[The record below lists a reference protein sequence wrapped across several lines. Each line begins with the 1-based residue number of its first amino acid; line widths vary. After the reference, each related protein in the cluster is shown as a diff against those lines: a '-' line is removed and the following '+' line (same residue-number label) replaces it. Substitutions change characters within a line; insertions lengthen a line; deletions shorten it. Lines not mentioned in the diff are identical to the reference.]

1 VARSRTIHDLTLD
14 ELRDLMI
21 EKKRAERLARLEE
34 FAKTGK
40 ITLQPAPNPGANGK
54 AIRSVKSVSVEGRID
69 RSDKI
74 EPKQRSWVDRLLV
87 VIEVLAVV
95 GLLLLILYGVVL
107 LRNLNKEASD
117 ALAPDA
123 LTPTPLIS
131 AIVLPSGH
139 TPPQPNGGGEPNMEE
154 IPAHLRPL
162 VTAMP
167 ELPIPTSSPQQAI
180 RIQIP
185 AIGVDNSVIQ
195 GDGWEQL
202 MRGVGQHIGTPNPG
216 EKGNIV
222 LSAHNDIFGEIFRD
236 LDKLQPGDQV
246 ILFTSQRSY
255 TYIVQQTQI
264 VEPTRVDLMMPTR
277 EPIVTLISCYPYM
290 VDNQRIVVTA
300 LLQD

>member
-1 VARSRTIHDLTLD
+1 VARARTIHDLSVD
-14 ELRDLMI
+14 ELRHLMI
-21 EKKRAERLARLEE
+21 EKKRMERLARLEE
-34 FAKTGK
+34 YAKTGK
-40 ITLQPAPNPGANGK
+40 ITLRPIPK
-54 AIRSVKSVSVEGRID
+54 AIPNNRALGSLKRVSTEVLTDRAEGI
-69 RSDKI
+69 K
-74 EPKQRSWVDRLLV
+74 PKDRSWVDRLLV
-87 VIEVLAVV
+87 VVEVLAVV
-95 GLLLLILYGVVL
+95 GLLMLILYGIML
-107 LRNLNKEASD
+107 LRNLNLEASS
-117 ALAPDA
+117 AFEQPA

-139 TPPQPNGGGEPNMEE
+139 TPPQANGGGEPNVDE

-202 MRGVGQHIGTPNPG
+202 KRGVGQHIGTPNPG
-216 EKGNIV
+216 ENGNIV

-236 LDKLQPGDQV
+236 LDKLKPGDQV

-290 VDNQRIVVTA
+290 KDDQRIVVTA
-300 LLQD
+300 